1 MAAPTNKDSNVSYV
15 INSFDFARKA
25 LEIHDTI
32 SVSQFSRLS
41 GLLASDEGVLDFRLK
56 GGVNAE
62 GRPGLELQVQG
73 ALILSCQRCLEPFE
87 FKLDI
92 AASFILVPDEN
103 SLPSEEDERDDQ
115 DYLVADAHMQVI
127 ELIEDELLLAMPL
140 APKHAVDECAANSKL
155 NELKKPSPF
164 AVLKGLKT
172 GKSQP

>member
-1 MAAPTNKDSNVSYV
+1 MPAPTNIDSNVNHV

-41 GLLASDEGVLDFRLK
+41 GLLASGEGALDFRLK
-56 GGVNAE
+56 GGISAE
-62 GRPGLELQVQG
+62 GRPGLGLQVQG
-73 ALILSCQRCLEPFE
+73 TLMLVCQRCLEPFE

-92 AASFILVPDEN
+92 AANFVIVPDE
-103 SLPSEEDERDDQ
+103 SALPGEEAERDDE

-127 ELIEDELLLAMPL
+127 ELIEDELLLAIPL
-140 APKHAVDECAANSKL
+140 APMHADDECVAGSKL

-164 AVLKGLKT
+164 AALKGLKIVKNQ
-172 GKSQP
+172 G